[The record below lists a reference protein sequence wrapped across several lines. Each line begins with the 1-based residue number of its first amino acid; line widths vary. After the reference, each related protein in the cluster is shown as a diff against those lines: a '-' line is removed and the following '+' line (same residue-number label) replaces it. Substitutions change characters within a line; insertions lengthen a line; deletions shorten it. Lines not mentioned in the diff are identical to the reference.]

1 MAARKRDGEEVRAR
15 EVRHGD
21 VRGDDDGV
29 DGDVFGD
36 ESGGARGGER
46 HDACGERQRGSRRVT
61 PQYEAREFGL
71 VHHGAAAHAHL
82 SRVFLLHLEIVVGVV
97 DPSTAPARGW

>member
-1 MAARKRDGEEVRAR
+1 MTTGLTGMCSAT
-15 EVRHGD
+15 
-21 VRGDDDGV
+21 
-29 DGDVFGD
+29 
-36 ESGGARGGER
+36 SPGARAAASAG
-46 HDACGERQRGSRRVT
+46 DACGERQRGSRRVT

-97 DPSTAPARGW
+97 DPPTDDRRAGW